1 MPISKN
7 MNTKNK
13 NAKQCAANSY
23 TPQGLGIAILQSE
36 DVFTK
41 KILQKYTDLP
51 RKQVKT
57 SNNAS
62 SIFRFIERQI
72 KKGTRTFIL
81 HLNDEALLLL
91 VNYLEDKLT
100 KFNKYRKMFKGVELL
115 ETLSTSDD
123 VRQRVK
129 STKYVKELM
138 QFRQSPFSQVLSTF
152 QPGDVGASSEEPVK
166 KTNLV
171 VVSNKGNAYY
181 GQAFEYFKDNSNV
194 TKMLVSELP
203 ITATA
208 LADFYEVIMIID
220 NIEEMNKVA
229 KFLNDTDVV
238 GTINVVNPTKDVL
251 NESEFQA
258 LIAKKGVKCKSV
270 HPGVKYNVDEGK
282 YPEFSR
288 PCEKQVIEIIEENSR
303 CSGDFEGYQRQRI
316 MNRDFSN
323 SSLEN
328 ENFSRSDLLSSY
340 FTDATLTNSNF
351 SRSVII
357 SSYFTNANLTKS
369 NFSRSFI
376 RDSTFIDAKLI
387 DAVFT
392 RSVIRDSDFTNA
404 DLTNANFNR
413 SVIVGSNFKDANL
426 TNVDFRGSTIRRAD
440 VIKIAKDITRARF
453 DQN

>member
-1 MPISKN
+1 
-7 MNTKNK
+7 
-13 NAKQCAANSY
+13 
-23 TPQGLGIAILQSE
+23 
-36 DVFTK
+36 
-41 KILQKYTDLP
+41 
-51 RKQVKT
+51 
-57 SNNAS
+57 
-62 SIFRFIERQI
+62 
-72 KKGTRTFIL
+72 
-81 HLNDEALLLL
+81 
-91 VNYLEDKLT
+91 
-100 KFNKYRKMFKGVELL
+100 
-115 ETLSTSDD
+115 
-123 VRQRVK
+123 
-129 STKYVKELM
+129 
-138 QFRQSPFSQVLSTF
+138 
-152 QPGDVGASSEEPVK
+152 
-166 KTNLV
+166 
-171 VVSNKGNAYY
+171 
-181 GQAFEYFKDNSNV
+181 
-194 TKMLVSELP
+194 
-203 ITATA
+203 
-208 LADFYEVIMIID
+208 MIID